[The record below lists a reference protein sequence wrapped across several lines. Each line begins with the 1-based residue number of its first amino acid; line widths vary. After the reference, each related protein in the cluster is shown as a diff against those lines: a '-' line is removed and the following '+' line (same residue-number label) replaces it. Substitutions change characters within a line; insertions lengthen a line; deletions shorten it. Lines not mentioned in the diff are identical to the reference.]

1 MTLPSARSEH
11 IFRPIYELNMS
22 TTWLAGAIATPLV
35 SSVGISP
42 AGFTTSTTMAASML
56 AVSGYYAWSSYP
68 LIKRQMKLSI
78 NKKTFMN
85 TSTLRVK
92 NQLAMRM
99 KGRGEDKREVFIGN
113 GFEWGAEH
121 AQRAYQVMDMDS
133 GMTEVQLPFFL
144 RPIVKLKNKETK
156 KLGGSPWI
164 HGMGDEVP
172 QSIVE
177 DTLYGHSFIAG
188 NVGTGKTTLLR
199 LMSIN
204 ALHLGNVL
212 LILDPK
218 NDRDWKESILKEMAY
233 LGIEK
238 NFYHIHP
245 SAPSKS
251 ARIPLLKHY
260 TRITEISDRVAPLMG
275 SSDGSG
281 RSFQDFASGIIYH
294 TANALRYLDEPI
306 RLTKIQQVISSD
318 RRGLAMRVMRKY
330 YDQTVGEGWEVNL
343 QSVLEKISPDKLTAL
358 SIYYNDNLKQRK
370 QLAVVDGMIE
380 FALHDEAHYA
390 KMVVTLRPVLTML
403 TAEPL
408 NELLSPVD
416 DPRIDDPRPI
426 VDMKAV
432 IEKGGCIYISLDSL
446 TDQKSAGFIARLILA
461 ELAAVAGERYN
472 TNDTQARRVT
482 ICNDE
487 VHASLENNDA
497 LLNILAQG
505 RAAQMQMI
513 LATQTVSDLE
523 AKSDKA
529 TANRFLGLCNNFI
542 SMRTT
547 DPVTQEYVALQ
558 FSKTSI
564 AQVQAQSGTGNSTS
578 ESMLAFSSSY
588 GERLMKTR
596 EDMFPQELLG
606 QLPILQYV
614 ARLADGRRL
623 KMRLPILVND
633 DKPGEK
639 APWLK
644 ARSE

>member
-1 MTLPSARSEH
+1 MTIPAAQSEH

-22 TTWLAGAIATPLV
+22 ISWLAGAVVTPMV
-35 SSVGISP
+35 THVGISP
-42 AGFTTSTTMAASML
+42 SGFTTSVTMAASML
-56 AVSGYYAWSSYP
+56 AVSGYYALSSYP
-68 LIKRQMKLSI
+68 LVKRQMKLTI
-78 NKKTFMN
+78 NRKVFLN
-85 TSTLRVK
+85 TSELRVMNK
-92 NQLAMRM
+92 LKQKVSN
-99 KGRGEDKREVFIGN
+99 KDNEKEVFIGN

-121 AQRAYQVMDMDS
+121 AQRAYQVLDMDS
-133 GMTEVQLPFFL
+133 RMSEVQLPFIL
-144 RPIVKLKNKETK
+144 KPVVKYLSAETR
-156 KLGGSPWI
+156 KLGGAPWI
-164 HGMGDEVP
+164 HGMGDEESQFV
-172 QSIVE
+172 VE
-177 DTLYGHSFIAG
+177 DTLYGHTFIAG

-212 LILDPK
+212 VVLDPK
-218 NDRDWKESILKEMAY
+218 NDHDWKSSILKEMAY

-281 RSFQDFASGIIYH
+281 RAFQDFASGIIYH
-294 TANALRYLDEPI
+294 TANGLRYLDEPI

-318 RRGLAMRVMRKY
+318 RRGLAMRVLRKY
-330 YDQTVGEGWEVNL
+330 YEQTLGEGWEVNL
-343 QSVLEKISPDKLTAL
+343 QPILEKISPDKLTAMA
-358 SIYYNDNLKQRK
+358 IYYNDNLKLRK
-370 QLAVVDGMIE
+370 PLAVVDGMIE
-380 FALHDEAHYA
+380 FALHDESHYA
-390 KMVVTLRPVLTML
+390 KMVVSLRPVLTML

-416 DPRIDDPRPI
+416 DPRIEDSRPI

-446 TDQKSAGFIARLILA
+446 TDQKSAGYIARLVLA

-472 TNDTQARRVT
+472 SNDTEARRVT

-513 LATQTVSDLE
+513 LATQTVADLQ
-523 AKSDKA
+523 AKSDEA

-547 DPVTQEYVALQ
+547 DPITKEYVALQ

-578 ESMLAFSSSY
+578 DSMLAFSSSY

-606 QLPILQYV
+606 QLPILQYI
-614 ARLADGRRL
+614 ARLADGRKL
-623 KMRLPILVND
+623 KMRLPILIND
-633 DKPGEK
+633 DTPGQR
-639 APWLK
+639 APW
-644 ARSE
+644 AR